1 MTNLKSEAKDLI
13 PFNEWSR
20 ERIKQNRKFMTSRH
34 KRYDKDPRVIH
45 ILDKMQWGEIRD
57 RFWQLEGADNPME
70 LQRAIENIYH
80 RVVPLHEE
88 FYPHLGD
95 FR

>member
-1 MTNLKSEAKDLI
+1 MAELI

-20 ERIKQNRKFMTSRH
+20 ERIKHGRKFMTSRH
-34 KRYDKDPRVIH
+34 KQYTEDKRVLI
-45 ILDKMQWGEIRD
+45 ILPKMAWGEIREK
-57 RFWQLEGADNPME
+57 FWQLEGADSPME
-70 LQRAIENIYH
+70 LQKVIEDIYKREVH
-80 RVVPLHEE
+80 LDEM